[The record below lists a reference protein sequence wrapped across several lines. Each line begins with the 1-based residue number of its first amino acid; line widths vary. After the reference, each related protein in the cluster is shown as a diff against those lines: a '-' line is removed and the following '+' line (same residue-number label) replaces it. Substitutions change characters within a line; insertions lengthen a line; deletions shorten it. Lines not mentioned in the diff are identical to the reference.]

1 MTALAEAL
9 DPDGRRVVLD
19 GPGWA
24 HVLAEH
30 GEMEPYGEA
39 VIATV
44 RTPQHRRP
52 DPRPARERYWRRGL
66 GPSRWLLV
74 VIDFSGDPARVVTA
88 YANRKDPPGWTP

>member
-1 MTALAEAL
+1 VTALAEAL

-19 GPGWA
+19 GRGWA

-30 GEMEPYGEA
+30 GEMEPYREA

-52 DPRPARERYWRRGL
+52 DPRPAASLTG
-66 GPSRWLLV
+66 V
-74 VIDFSGDPARVVTA
+74 VGSVPAA
-88 YANRKDPPGWTP
+88 GCWWS